1 MLKTN
6 NECIFCSSEE
16 SRIAIKNELGVV
28 IYDNYP
34 ISKGHALIIP
44 KRHIASI
51 SEATTPEVIS
61 LFSLI
66 DEAKK
71 VLIGK
76 YNPTGFNIGI
86 NDGVS
91 AGQTVMHLHIHVIP
105 RYQGDQEDPRGGVR
119 WIFPEKAKY
128 WE

>member
-1 MLKTN
+1 MIKTN
-6 NECIFCSSEE
+6 NECIFCGLEE
-16 SRIAIKNELGVV
+16 SRIAIENDLGVV

-34 ISKGHALIIP
+34 VSKGHALIIP
-44 KRHIASI
+44 KRHISSL
-51 SEATTPEVIS
+51 SEAKTPEVIA

-71 VLIGK
+71 VLVERYK
-76 YNPTGFNIGI
+76 PTGFNIGI
-86 NDGVS
+86 NDGAS

>member
-1 MLKTN
+1 MLKTY
-6 NECIFCSSEE
+6 NECIFCRLDE
-16 SRIAIKNELGVV
+16 SRIALENELGVV

-34 ISKGHALIIP
+34 VSKGHALIIP
-44 KRHIASI
+44 KRHISSL
-51 SEATTPEVIS
+51 SEATTQEVIA

-71 VLIGK
+71 VLIETYK
-76 YNPTGFNIGI
+76 PTGFNIGI
-86 NDGVS
+86 NDGAS